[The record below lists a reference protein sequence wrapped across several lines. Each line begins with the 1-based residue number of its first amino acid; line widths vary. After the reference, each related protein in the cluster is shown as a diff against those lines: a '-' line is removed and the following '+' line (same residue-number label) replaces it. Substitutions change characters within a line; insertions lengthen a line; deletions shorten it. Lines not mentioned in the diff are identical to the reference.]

1 MMATGQSDPPSDPQ
15 LTWDQHGSN
24 FQMDLTRR
32 QSPNLGTWTSYIILP
47 DAIATAF
54 LGYSTIAT
62 CLDPI
67 TPAKAAVSHLSH
79 SAQDDRARY
88 EKEARGI
95 KLCGERERERWP
107 VWRFK
112 IRYLAIVQFWGY
124 LSRLRFSGFKNLRF
138 EICWVAYSRL
148 QTCMNEIV
156 MHMHNARLMR
166 PVPQL
171 KMIQDIDR

>member
-1 MMATGQSDPPSDPQ
+1 MSHTECARHLIMMATGQSDPPSDPQ

-24 FQMDLTRR
+24 FQMGLTRR

-95 KLCGERERERWP
+95 KLCGEREREREMASMALQNQVP
-107 VWRFK
+107 CHRTILRLSFK
-112 IRYLAIVQFWGY
+112 TAFFG
-124 LSRLRFSGFKNLRF
+124 
-138 EICWVAYSRL
+138 
-148 QTCMNEIV
+148 
-156 MHMHNARLMR
+156 
-166 PVPQL
+166 
-171 KMIQDIDR
+171 IQEPAV